1 MYMPIQVPYIYRRG
15 TKRKI
20 ASEKK
25 ESSTLE
31 KIFIS
36 IIVFRIPMLCN
47 RNREL
52 KDKASSCLHETQL
65 RKSDDLL

>member
-1 MYMPIQVPYIYRRG
+1 MYMPIQIPYIYRRG

-31 KIFIS
+31 KIFLS
-36 IIVFRIPMLCN
+36 ITVFRINVPYAM
-47 RNREL
+47 
-52 KDKASSCLHETQL
+52 Q
-65 RKSDDLL
+65 